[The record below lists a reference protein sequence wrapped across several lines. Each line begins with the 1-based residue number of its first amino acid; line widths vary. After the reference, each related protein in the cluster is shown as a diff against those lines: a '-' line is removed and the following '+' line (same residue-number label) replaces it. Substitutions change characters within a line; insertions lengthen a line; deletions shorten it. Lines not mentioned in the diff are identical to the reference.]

1 MNHRTKSQRPAVL
14 VPGVAAGLVP
24 VLGVLMLVVAT
35 GARAQETAA
44 ASNPVPN
51 TYGERSVNAPPELDA
66 FAFFIGKW
74 EGAGKTRLPDG
85 KIVEYPITWIWRY
98 ILDGT
103 AIADEGHGTDR
114 DGTRVVGISFRQYDR
129 SRKGWVIEFL
139 VEPTSQ
145 FFPQVRP
152 GVGSV
157 TVNGRNVTVVNGAR
171 SEAPSRRIREHY
183 QPAPDNDS
191 WVYRLDESNDG
202 GTSWNESRTE
212 IILRRSK

>member
-1 MNHRTKSQRPAVL
+1 MKERMPVQAF
-14 VPGVAAGLVP
+14 VP
-24 VLGVLMLVVAT
+24 VLVVLLLVAT
-35 GARAQETAA
+35 IGGRAQQPTGAGDSA
-44 ASNPVPN
+44 GS
-51 TYGERSVNAPPELDA
+51 TYGVRSMNAPQELDA

-74 EGAGKTRLPDG
+74 EGGGKTRLPDG

-139 VEPTSQ
+139 AEPTSQ

-152 GVGSV
+152 GFGSV
-157 TVNGRNVTVVNGAR
+157 TVNGRNVTVINGGR
-171 SEAPSRRIREHY
+171 SEAPSWRIIEHY

-202 GTSWNESRTE
+202 GTSWNEGRTE